1 MAKILSYDIGTTGVK
16 TCLYGIDDSIK
27 LIGAASEGYELYTFP
42 DGGAEQHADEW
53 WAAICKSTKELLEK
67 TGEDPA
73 ARRCRALCWS
83 MKRECR

>member
-16 TCLYGIDDSIK
+16 TCLYSVGDAIK

-53 WAAICKSTKELLEK
+53 
-67 TGEDPA
+67 
-73 ARRCRALCWS
+73 
-83 MKRECR
+83 